1 MTFCS
6 NCGADIEENQKFCP
20 NCGARVDRAEQS
32 SVSPPPPPLLSG
44 AEESEHTV
52 TPPPPPQQYNNIPP
66 PPPAG
71 SQSNIP
77 PPKKGILGRV
87 DIDQEDIDEV
97 ADKAKKGL
105 GAAWSLA
112 RKGISKGAE
121 LAGQGIDAAK
131 ETIDERRA
139 QQNGQSQY
147 QPQQPYHAPP
157 SSASSGEGTKFCPN
171 CGQPVAPGKFCNH
184 CGHRLE

>member
-6 NCGADIEENQKFCP
+6 NCGANIEENQKFCP
-20 NCGARVDRAEQS
+20 NCGTRVERAEQS
-32 SVSPPPPPLLSG
+32 SVSPPPPPPPG
-44 AEESEHTV
+44 AEASTNMA
-52 TPPPPPQQYNNIPP
+52 TPPPPPPKYNNAPP

-97 ADKAKKGL
+97 AEKAKKGL

-121 LAGQGIDAAK
+121 LAGQGIDVAK
-131 ETIDERRA
+131 ETIDDRRA
-139 QQNGQSQY
+139 PQNGG
-147 QPQQPYHAPP
+147 QPQQPYQAPP
-157 SSASSGEGTKFCPN
+157 SEGANQSVRFCPN
-171 CGQPVAPGKFCNH
+171 CGQPASPGKFCNH